1 VHARQRRHVHIDV
14 VVNLDARRHVGWSE
28 DASDVLDDVALEP
41 DRKGRGAR
49 PKRAP
54 KAPVLARRQPGTPGL
69 SKNGAVVVTRGLPS
83 GVVTFVLSDVVGST
97 RLWEKAPAATATA
110 LGRHDE
116 LIADAIAAHGGVLL
130 KARGEGDSTFSVFV
144 RATDAIRAA
153 HAAQVALAAER
164 WPPDAP
170 LSVRFALHTG
180 EALEHDDDYFGPAVN
195 RVARL
200 RGIAGGGQVL
210 MSGTTA
216 ALVTE
221 DLPQGARLVELGE
234 VSLRDLTRPETVWA
248 LASDGLPEPVA
259 IAPATPTPLR
269 YGVLGP
275 LAIWAVDGTPVRLAS
290 EQQRLL
296 LAVLLVDANHTVSA
310 DRLIDELWGDQLPT
324 DPRVALRTQVSRLRK
339 RLDDG
344 ALLTDDAGYRLAV
357 AAEAF
362 DAARFEML
370 LADGRVDDALTLWRG
385 DALSEFADRG
395 FAQPEALRLTELRL
409 AAREQRGERLLE
421 IGRAVDA
428 IADLESLLVDVPGR
442 ERARGLLMRALYN
455 AGRQTDALEVYE
467 AWRAHLAEDRGL
479 TPSPDL
485 QQLEHQ
491 ILDHALGASGDET
504 APAAAGA
511 AWHAL
516 PRPASSFVG
525 REDALANVAEAL
537 RDQRIVVL
545 CGPGGV
551 GKTRLAVE
559 AARTIAELYPDGV
572 AFCDLSSVAHDA
584 DVVRVVAGAVGLEER
599 STRRLDDQ
607 LVSYLEHQHCLLI
620 VDNCEHVINGAA
632 KLVDHLVQRTAG
644 VTILATTREPLAVA
658 GEQLVPV
665 EPLATDGSDASASRL
680 FIDRARSVLPAFAGP
695 GDREDAIEEICR
707 QLDGLPLAI
716 ELAAA
721 RMRVMTLEDLAG
733 GLDRRFQLLVG
744 ARRADE
750 RHRSLRAV
758 LDWSYDLL
766 SPQEQRVFDQLA
778 VFASWFDL
786 DAAHA
791 VVGDDLSSDAATDA
805 VLRLVDCSLAVARH
819 GARSSQ
825 YAFLDS
831 MRSYGVE
838 RLQDRGVLEAAR
850 DHHAG
855 WALTLAEDAAVGL
868 AGPDEGAWASR
879 ATRHFAEMRTAH
891 DWLVGRDPPAAL
903 RPYALWRRAVEIG
916 RWAEVSASVGAGG
929 DDKSLPAALLCAFTG
944 AWQRG
949 DYDAAWE
956 LARTAV
962 QAAAPRDPAD
972 LRYVVDIQAD
982 VAFIG
987 GDVDA
992 AVRLHTRAWELAVID
1007 GDWLQAMW
1015 ALGSVSHALTYGAE
1029 LEQSREVAEK
1039 SGALAAECGSPT
1051 AAAMQ
1056 EWVVG
1061 ELVAS
1066 TDPAAAQVHLER
1078 AIELAT
1084 SMGSRQVVLEA
1095 EFGLAIVKARQGDV
1109 DGALADCDAL
1119 LADSHT
1125 TRTGILPRDLVRVI
1139 EVLTIVRAYSDAA
1152 QLYGAAM
1159 SPRRS
1164 AGRFPVA
1171 ETALLEAGVKLR
1183 SELGDGE
1190 LGRLAAAGADLDE
1203 PGVVAVAVEAVR
1215 KVTRK

>member
-1 VHARQRRHVHIDV
+1 
-14 VVNLDARRHVGWSE
+14 
-28 DASDVLDDVALEP
+28 VAA
-41 DRKGRGAR
+41 G
-49 PKRAP
+49 
-54 KAPVLARRQPGTPGL
+54 
-69 SKNGAVVVTRGLPS
+69 GLPS
-83 GVVTFVLSDVVGST
+83 GVVTFVLSDIVDST
-97 RLWEKAPAATATA
+97 RLWEKARSATATA

-116 LIADAIAAHGGVLL
+116 LIAGAIAAHGGVLL

-144 RATDAIRAA
+144 RATDAVRAA
-153 HAAQVALAAER
+153 HAAQVALIGER
-164 WPPDAP
+164 WPREAP

-180 EALEHDDDYFGPAVN
+180 EALEHDDDYFGPTVN

-210 MSGTTA
+210 MSSATA
-216 ALVTE
+216 ALVAD
-221 DLPQGARLVELGE
+221 DLPEGTRLVELGE
-234 VSLRDLTRPETVWA
+234 VSLRDLTRPERVLA
-248 LASDGLPEPVA
+248 LAGDGLPEPVA
-259 IAPATPTPLR
+259 VDPAALAPLR
-269 YGVLGP
+269 YGILGP
-275 LAIWAVDGTPVRLAS
+275 LVTWSAEGAPVRLAS

-296 LAVLLVDANHTVSA
+296 LAVLLVNANHTVSA
-310 DRLIDELWGDQLPT
+310 DRLIDELWGEQLPT
-324 DPRVALRTQVSRLRK
+324 DPRVALRTQISRLRK
-339 RLDDG
+339 RLDVG
-344 ALLTDDAGYRLAV
+344 ALVTDEAGYHLSV
-357 AAEAF
+357 AADDY
-362 DAARFEML
+362 DAARFEVW
-370 LADGRVDDALTLWRG
+370 LADGRLDDAIALWRG
-385 DALSEFADRG
+385 DVLAEFADRV
-395 FAQPEALRLTELRL
+395 FAQPEALRLNELRL
-409 AAREQRGERLLE
+409 TAREQRAERLLE
-421 IGRAVDA
+421 AGRAADA
-428 IADLESLLVDVPGR
+428 IADLESLLIDAPGR

-455 AGRQTDALEVYE
+455 GGRQTDALAVYE
-467 AWRAHLAEDRGL
+467 AWRAHLAEDVGL
-479 TPSPDL
+479 TPSPNL

-491 ILDHALGASGDET
+491 ILDHSLATGEEPSAAT
-504 APAAAGA
+504 AAA
-511 AWHAL
+511 AWRGL
-516 PRPASSFVG
+516 PRPVSSFVG
-525 REDALANVAEAL
+525 RDDGLAYLASAL
-537 RDQRIVVL
+537 RDRRIVVL

-559 AARTIAELYPDGV
+559 AARRVADLFPHGV
-572 AFCDLSSVAHDA
+572 AFCDLSSVAHDG
-584 DVVRVVAGAVGLEER
+584 DVVRVVAAAVGLEER

-607 LVSYLEHQHCLLI
+607 LVSYLEHRHCLLV
-620 VDNCEHVINGAA
+620 VDSCEHVINGAA
-632 KLVDHLVQRTAG
+632 RLVDHLVQLSAG
-644 VTILATTREPLAVA
+644 VTILATTREPLDVA

-665 EPLATDGSDASASRL
+665 EPLRTHGSDAAASRL
-680 FIDRARSVLPAFAGP
+680 FIDRARSALPSFAVV
-695 GDREDAIEEICR
+695 GDRLDAVEEICR

-721 RMRVMTLEDLAG
+721 RMRGMTLEELAG

-744 ARRADE
+744 VRRAVD

-766 SPQEQRVFDQLA
+766 SSQERQVFDHLA

-791 VVGDDLSSDAATDA
+791 VVGDEPSLDAASDA
-805 VLRLVDCSLAVARH
+805 VLRLVDCSLVVVRQ
-819 GARSSQ
+819 GALSSQ
-825 YAFLDS
+825 YSLLDS

-838 RLQDRGVLEAAR
+838 RLRERGGLEAAR
-850 DHHAG
+850 DHHAA
-855 WALTLAEDAAVGL
+855 WALALAEDAAAGL
-868 AGPDEGAWASR
+868 AGLDEGTWASR
-879 ATRHFAEMRTAH
+879 ITRHFAEMRAAH

-903 RPYALWRRAVEIG
+903 RLIAALRPYALWRRAVEVG

-929 DDKSLPAALLCAFTG
+929 EEGPLPAVLLCAFTG

-962 QAAAPRDPAD
+962 RAAGQRDPAD
-972 LRYVVDIQAD
+972 VRYIVDVQAD

-992 AVRLHTRAWELAVID
+992 AVRLHTRAWNLAVTD

-1029 LEQSREVAEK
+1029 LERSREVAEK

-1061 ELVAS
+1061 ELLAS
-1066 TDPAAAQVHLER
+1066 TDPAAAQAHLQR
-1078 AIELAT
+1078 AMELAT
-1084 SMGSRQVVLEA
+1084 SMGSRQIVVEA

-1109 DGALADCDAL
+1109 DGALADCNAL
-1119 LADSHT
+1119 LADSHA

-1139 EVLTIVRAYSDAA
+1139 EVLAIVGAYSDAA

-1171 ETALLEAGVKLR
+1171 EAALIEAGVKLR
-1183 SELGDGE
+1183 SELDEGE
-1190 LGRLAAAGADLDE
+1190 FDRLAAAGADLDE
-1203 PGVVAVAVEAVR
+1203 PAVVAVAVEAVR
-1215 KVTRK
+1215 KVTRD

>member
-1 VHARQRRHVHIDV
+1 MAARD
-14 VVNLDARRHVGWSE
+14 
-28 DASDVLDDVALEP
+28 
-41 DRKGRGAR
+41 
-49 PKRAP
+49 
-54 KAPVLARRQPGTPGL
+54 
-69 SKNGAVVVTRGLPS
+69 LPS

-97 RLWEKAPAATATA
+97 RLWEQAPAATATA

-144 RATDAIRAA
+144 RATDALRAA
-153 HAAQVALAAER
+153 HAAQVALVGER
-164 WPPDAP
+164 WPDDAP

-216 ALVTE
+216 PLVA
-221 DLPQGARLVELGE
+221 DHLPQGVRLVELGE

-248 LASDGLPEPVA
+248 LAGDGLPEPAA
-259 IAPATPTPLR
+259 IAPATRAPLR

-275 LAIWAVDGTPVRLAS
+275 LATWSSDGTPVRLAS

-296 LAVLLVDANHTVSA
+296 LAVLLVNANHSVSA
-310 DRLIDELWGDQLPT
+310 DRLIDELWGDRLPT

-344 ALLTDDAGYRLAV
+344 ALVTDEAGYRLAV
-357 AAEAF
+357 AADDY
-362 DAARFEML
+362 DAARFEL
-370 LADGRVDDALTLWRG
+370 WLADGRIDDALALWRG

-395 FAQPEALRLTELRL
+395 FAHAEAFRLNELRL

-421 IGRAVDA
+421 VGRSADA
-428 IADLESLLVDVPGR
+428 IADLESLLADTPGR
-442 ERARGLLMRALYN
+442 ERARGLLMRALYS
-455 AGRQTDALEVYE
+455 AGRQTEALEVYE
-467 AWRAHLAEDRGL
+467 AWRAHLAEDLGL

-485 QQLEHQ
+485 QQLQHQ
-491 ILDHALGASGDET
+491 ILNHALGATGDET
-504 APAAAGA
+504 RATGAAA
-511 AWHAL
+511 AWHGL
-516 PRPASSFVG
+516 PQPASSFVG
-525 REDALANVAEAL
+525 REDAIGNVADTL
-537 RDQRIVVL
+537 RAQRIVVL

-559 AARTIAELYPDGV
+559 AARTVAELYPQGV
-572 AFCDLSSVAHDA
+572 AFCDLSSVTHDA
-584 DVVRVVAGAVGLEER
+584 DVARVVAGAVGLEER

-607 LVSYLEHQHCLLI
+607 LVSYLEHRRCLLV

-632 KLVDHLVQRTAG
+632 RLVDHLVQRTAG

-665 EPLATDGSDASASRL
+665 EPLTTDGSDAPASRL
-680 FIDRARSVLPAFAGP
+680 FIDRARSILPAFAGSVE
-695 GDREDAIEEICR
+695 GDAIEAICR
-707 QLDGLPLAI
+707 KLDGLPLAI

-721 RMRVMTLEDLAG
+721 RMRGMTLDELSG

-766 SPQEQRVFDQLA
+766 SLQEQRVFDQLA

-786 DAAHA
+786 EAAHA

-805 VLRLVDCSLAVARH
+805 LLRLVDCSLAVVRH
-819 GARSSQ
+819 GVRSSQ

-838 RLQDRGVLEAAR
+838 RLRQRGDLEVAR
-850 DHHAG
+850 DHHAA
-855 WALTLAEDAAVGL
+855 WALTLAESAAVGL

-879 ATRHFAEMRTAH
+879 VARHFAEMRTAH

-903 RPYALWRRAVEIG
+903 RLIAALRPYALWRRAVEVG

-929 DDKSLPAALLCAFTG
+929 DDKSLPAVLLCAFTG

-972 LRYVVDIQAD
+972 VRYVVDIQAD
-982 VAFIG
+982 VAFIA
-987 GDVDA
+987 GDVDE
-992 AVRLHTRAWELAVID
+992 AVRLHTRAWELAVTD

-1029 LEQSREVAEK
+1029 LERSREVAEK
-1039 SGALAAECGSPT
+1039 SGALATECGSPT
-1051 AAAMQ
+1051 TTAMQ

-1066 TDPAAAQVHLER
+1066 TDPAAAQAHLER
-1078 AIELAT
+1078 SIELAT
-1084 SMGSRQVVLEA
+1084 SMGSRQVVVEA

-1109 DGALADCDAL
+1109 EGALADCDAL
-1119 LADSHT
+1119 LADSHA

-1139 EVLTIVRAYSDAA
+1139 EVLTIVQAYADAA
-1152 QLYGAAM
+1152 QLYGAAI

-1164 AGRFPVA
+1164 AGRFPVSEA
-1171 ETALLEAGVKLR
+1171 ALVEAGLNLR

-1190 LGRLAAAGADLDE
+1190 FDRLAAAGADLGE

>member
-1 VHARQRRHVHIDV
+1 MSQ
-14 VVNLDARRHVGWSE
+14 
-28 DASDVLDDVALEP
+28 
-41 DRKGRGAR
+41 
-49 PKRAP
+49 
-54 KAPVLARRQPGTPGL
+54 
-69 SKNGAVVVTRGLPS
+69 NGAVVVARGLPS

-97 RLWEKAPAATATA
+97 RLWDQAPAATATA
-110 LGRHDE
+110 LARHDV
-116 LIADAIAAHGGVLL
+116 LIADTIAAHSGVLL

-144 RATDAIRAA
+144 RATDAVRAA
-153 HAAQVALAAER
+153 HAAQIALIAER

-210 MSGTTA
+210 MSETTA
-216 ALVTE
+216 ALVAD
-221 DLPQGARLVELGE
+221 DLPPGARLVELGE

-248 LASDGLPEPVA
+248 LAGDGLPEPVA
-259 IAPATPTPLR
+259 APTIPAPLR
-269 YGVLGP
+269 YGILGP
-275 LAIWAVDGTPVRLAS
+275 LAIWAADGTPIRLAS

-296 LAVLLVDANHTVSA
+296 LAVLLVHANRTVSA

-344 ALLTDDAGYRLAV
+344 ALVTDDAGYRLAV
-357 AAEAF
+357 AADAY
-362 DAARFEML
+362 DAARFEVL
-370 LADGRVDDALTLWRG
+370 LAAGRVDDALALWRS
-385 DALSEFADRG
+385 DAFSEFGDRG
-395 FAQPEALRLTELRL
+395 FAQAEAFRLNELRL

-421 IGRAVDA
+421 SGRAVDA
-428 IADLESLLVDVPGR
+428 IADLESLLADAPGR
-442 ERARGLLMRALYN
+442 ERTRGLLMRALYN

-491 ILDHALGASGDET
+491 ILDHALGAGDED
-504 APAAAGA
+504 AAVAAGV
-511 AWHAL
+511 AWHGL
-516 PRPASSFVG
+516 PRPTSSFVG
-525 REDALANVAEAL
+525 REDALADVTDAL

-559 AARTIAELYPDGV
+559 AARTVAELYPHGV

-584 DVVRVVAGAVGLEER
+584 DVVRVVAGAVGLDER
-599 STRRLDDQ
+599 STRRLEDQ
-607 LVSYLEHQHCLLI
+607 LVSWLEHRHCLLV
-620 VDNCEHVINGAA
+620 VDNCEHVISGAA

-644 VTILATTREPLAVA
+644 VTILATTREPLGVD

-665 EPLATDGSDASASRL
+665 QPLTTDGSDASASRL
-680 FIDRARSVLPAFAGP
+680 FIDRARSVLPSFAGSDYR
-695 GDREDAIEEICR
+695 GDAIEEICR

-721 RMRVMTLEDLAG
+721 RMRGMTLDDLAG

-778 VFASWFDL
+778 VFSSWFDL

-791 VVGDDLSSDAATDA
+791 VVGDDLSSDVATDA

-825 YAFLDS
+825 YAFFDS

-838 RLQDRGVLEAAR
+838 RLRDRGALEAAR
-850 DHHAG
+850 DQHAG
-855 WALTLAEDAAVGL
+855 WALTLAEDAAGGL
-868 AGPDEGAWASR
+868 AGPDEGVWASR
-879 ATRHFAEMRTAH
+879 VTRHFAEMRAAH

-903 RPYALWRRAVEIG
+903 RLIAALRPYALWRRAVELG
-916 RWAEVSASVGAGG
+916 RWAEVSASVGAGS

-962 QAAAPRDPAD
+962 QAVAPREPAD
-972 LRYVVDIQAD
+972 VRYVVDIQAD

-992 AVRLHTRAWELAVID
+992 AVRLHTRAWELAVTH

-1029 LEQSREVAEK
+1029 LERSREVAEK

-1066 TDPAAAQVHLER
+1066 TDPGAAQAHLER

-1095 EFGLAIVKARQGDV
+1095 EFGLVIVKARQGDV

-1119 LADSHT
+1119 LADSLA

-1139 EVLTIVRAYSDAA
+1139 EVLTIVGAYSDAA
-1152 QLYGAAM
+1152 ELYGAAT

-1171 ETALLEAGVKLR
+1171 ETALVEAGAKLR

-1190 LGRLAAAGADLDE
+1190 LDRLAAAGADLDE
-1203 PGVVAVAVEAVR
+1203 PAVVAVAVEAVR
-1215 KVTRK
+1215 KVTRN